1 MLTNRNACAIAL
13 IGGWAAYIGLMAVHP
28 TRLGGPALGH
38 VSLNDA
44 VHWTGLL
51 ALPALMY
58 GYIEL
63 GRRLDLRRPPVML
76 AVCALTA
83 SLFAGMAAATMSG
96 LVMAEVA
103 EAGSGSEFTP
113 GTLNALRH
121 LVFWL
126 NQGFAT
132 VHYVLLMVGIG
143 LFALAWPKRPQDLGL
158 KWGGGIAA
166 AAFFGWLATG
176 TWGADVHSVLAVVVV
191 AGAWSIVAALAQ
203 RSLAEEG

>member
-1 MLTNRNACAIAL
+1 MTSRNACAAALITGWAGYIAL
-13 IGGWAAYIGLMAVHP
+13 MMAHP

-44 VHWTGLL
+44 VHWAGLL
-51 ALPALMY
+51 LLPVLMY
-58 GYIEL
+58 GYVEL
-63 GRRLDLRRPPVML
+63 GRRLDLRRPLVLL
-76 AVCALTA
+76 AVCAMIA

-103 EAGSGSEFTP
+103 RGTDEFP
-113 GTLNALRH
+113 PETLDALRH
-121 LVFWL
+121 MVFWL

-132 VHYVLLMVGIG
+132 VHYVLLMIGIG
-143 LFALAWPKRPQDLGL
+143 LFALAWPNRPSDLGL
-158 KWGGGIAA
+158 KWGGALAA
-166 AAFFGWLATG
+166 LAFLAWLATG

-203 RSLAEEG
+203 RSLPDDA

>member
-1 MLTNRNACAIAL
+1 MTSRNACAAALITGWAGYIAL
-13 IGGWAAYIGLMAVHP
+13 MTVHP

-51 ALPALMY
+51 LLPVLMY

-63 GRRLDLRRPPVML
+63 GRRLDLRRPLVLL
-76 AVCALTA
+76 AVCAMIA

-103 EAGSGSEFTP
+103 GGGDEVPPA
-113 GTLNALRH
+113 TLDALRH

-126 NQGFAT
+126 NQGFGT
-132 VHYVLLMVGIG
+132 VHYVLLMIAVG
-143 LFALAWPKRPQDLGL
+143 LFALAWPDRAPDLGL
-158 KWGGGIAA
+158 KWGGVVAA
-166 AAFFGWLATG
+166 LAFMVWLATG
-176 TWGADVHSVLAVVVV
+176 TWGADVHSVLAVVAV
-191 AGAWSIVAALAQ
+191 AGAWSIAAALAQ
-203 RSLAEEG
+203 RGLPEEG

>member
-1 MLTNRNACAIAL
+1 MTANRNACAAAL
-13 IGGWAAYIGLMAVHP
+13 IAGWAGYIGLMTVHP

-51 ALPALMY
+51 ILPVLMY

-63 GRRLDLRRPPVML
+63 GRRLDLRRPPVLL
-76 AVCALTA
+76 AVCTLIA

-103 EAGSGSEFTP
+103 RGTGEFP
-113 GTLNALRH
+113 PETLDALRH

-132 VHYVLLMVGIG
+132 VHYVLLMIALG
-143 LFALAWPKRPQDLGL
+143 LFALAWPNRPSDLGL
-158 KWGGGIAA
+158 KWGGVLAA
-166 AAFFGWLATG
+166 LAFMAWLATG

-191 AGAWSIVAALAQ
+191 AGAWTIVAALAQ
-203 RSLAEEG
+203 RSLPDPA